1 MNIQVIKKIVESYS
15 IEQLKMAE
23 ENLLDE
29 KPLGIEIE
37 GKDEGEQLTH
47 ILAAVF
53 CLEEM
58 QKPDININQAIRL
71 YSQRVRGSIS

>member
-37 GKDEGEQLTH
+37 GKDEGEQLT
-47 ILAAVF
+47 
-53 CLEEM
+53 
-58 QKPDININQAIRL
+58 NINQAIRL